1 MEGEDRMNG
10 IYCKPYHKTVW
21 IFQMTDEDRKEV
33 AEALMLAIIGMKED
47 NYLGYSPEFLLAD
60 GMASRL
66 CNLEETIDI
75 SRWI

>member
-1 MEGEDRMNG
+1 
-10 IYCKPYHKTVW
+10 
-21 IFQMTDEDRKEV
+21 MTDEDRKEV

>member
-1 MEGEDRMNG
+1 MIGTFDMGPRST
-10 IYCKPYHKTVW
+10 YHKTVW
-21 IFQMTDEDRKEV
+21 ICHMEDEDRKEV

-47 NYLGYSPEFLLAD
+47 NYLGYSPEFLFVE